1 MPVNFF
7 YNLNPPPS
15 YVDQYGCV
23 KTQNDMAVEFN
34 RQLKDRV
41 IKLKSELPEAAITYV
56 DVYTAKIRM
65 IGNAKAE
72 GNHQLP
78 SSI

>member
-7 YNLNPPPS
+7 YNLNPPPG
-15 YVDQYGCV
+15 YLDQYGCV

-34 RQLKDRV
+34 RQLKNRV
-41 IKLKSELPEAAITYV
+41 IKLRSELPQAAITYV
-56 DVYTAKIRM
+56 DVYAAKIAL

-72 GNHQLP
+72 GNHYKTHYF
-78 SSI
+78 